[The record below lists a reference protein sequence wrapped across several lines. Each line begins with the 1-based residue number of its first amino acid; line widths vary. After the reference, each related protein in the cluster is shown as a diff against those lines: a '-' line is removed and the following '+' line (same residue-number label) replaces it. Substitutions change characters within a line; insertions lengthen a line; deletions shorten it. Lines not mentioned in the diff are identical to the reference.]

1 MTKPY
6 DKPIRCTR
14 CGKAVGVAHLVG
26 DCTYE
31 TKREVICKPCYD
43 SLNAKYEEACEYS
56 KQLTIARRKVE
67 SEKRELQN
75 EARKLHDKIAEAN
88 TAHEEYVRKYPDVSE
103 YVGKIA
109 SLEKTVKDHKAAI
122 TIANKRT
129 RIAEDRVSKVRSIL
143 GEET

>member
-1 MTKPY
+1 MHKIPY
-6 DKPIRCTR
+6 KCKQ
-14 CGKAVGVAHLVG
+14 CGKAYLIAHVENN
-26 DCTYE
+26 CTVE
-31 TKREVICKPCYD
+31 EKHEAICKPCHD
-43 SLNAKYEEACEYS
+43 SLNEKYEESCEYS
-56 KQLTIARRKVE
+56 KQLTIARRKTE

-109 SLEKTVKDHKAAI
+109 SLEKTVKSHKEAI

>member
-6 DKPIRCTR
+6 KKPIKCTR
-14 CGKAVGVAHLVG
+14 CDKAVGVAHLID

-43 SLNAKYEEACEYS
+43 TMVAKYDEACEYS

-109 SLEKTVKDHKAAI
+109 SLEKTVKEHRAAI

>member
-1 MTKPY
+1 MYVTHLDDASSVDIKR
-6 DKPIRCTR
+6 D
-14 CGKAVGVAHLVG
+14 AV
-26 DCTYE
+26 
-31 TKREVICKPCYD
+31 CKPCHD

-109 SLEKTVKDHKAAI
+109 SLEKTVKSHKEAI

>member
-1 MTKPY
+1 M
-6 DKPIRCTR
+6 
-14 CGKAVGVAHLVG
+14 
-26 DCTYE
+26 
-31 TKREVICKPCYD
+31 PCHD
-43 SLNAKYEEACEYS
+43 SLNEKYEEACEYS